1 MEYTKINTPGLQ
13 WIFDYTYALCKI
25 ILGEIRSKY
34 ASIPIP
40 DGDVALDGDT
50 LRSEGIQEREN
61 LLENLRT
68 TLENASRKN
77 RMEAK
82 KDELENMD
90 YILSRVAT
98 KIYIG

>member
-1 MEYTKINTPGLQ
+1 
-13 WIFDYTYALCKI
+13 
-25 ILGEIRSKY
+25 
-34 ASIPIP
+34 
-40 DGDVALDGDT
+40 
-50 LRSEGIQEREN
+50 
-61 LLENLRT
+61 LENLRT